1 MIIKAPWLNPN
12 LKHYT
17 STAVQ
22 KLINR
27 YVKKGG
33 EVWTLEEGSLG
44 YGLTMLI
51 GDGLKTVIIK
61 EVPEN
66 AYNSLHTIRR
76 YNKTPKKYL
85 KMLEEIQ

>member
-1 MIIKAPWLNPN
+1 MIIKAPHLNPN
-12 LKHYT
+12 LTHYT

-22 KLINR
+22 KLISR
-27 YVKKGG
+27 YVNKGG
-33 EVWTLEEGSLG
+33 EVWTLQEGNLG

-51 GDGLKTVIIK
+51 GDGLKTVIIR

-66 AYNSLHTIRR
+66 SYSSLHTIRR

-85 KMLEEIQ
+85 KMLEEIY